1 MQRSQNAFTL
11 IELMIVIVIMAV
23 IAAFGIPNFNRSQER
38 VAEKDGAYNLGII
51 SSAMEMFRVRNN
63 GNYALGGIL
72 DNVGEINTT
81 LDLGIIEQRIVYS
94 CTGAGAAFTCT
105 ANPNDYAWNLNVR
118 EVDDGNPRCS
128 AGVCPR
134 CVGGGCPAT
143 F

>member
-11 IELMIVIVIMAV
+11 IELMIVVVIMAI
-23 IAAFGIPNFNRSQER
+23 IAGFGIPNFNRSREW
-38 VAEKDGAYNLGII
+38 VVEKDGAYNLGII

-63 GNYALGGIL
+63 GNYALGGTL

-94 CTGAGAAFTCT
+94 CTGAGAAFICT
-105 ANPNDYAWNLNVR
+105 ANPDEYAWNLNVR
-118 EVDDGNPRCS
+118 DEDDGNPRCS
-128 AGVCPR
+128 AGTCPR
-134 CVGGGCPAT
+134 CVAVGCPAT